1 MTALHRRDHDHNAAI
16 HFPIQKPGN
25 TLGYWPHTLEPS
37 IQESL
42 LGLPANRPSRGC
54 GAGALVTEAQETQG
68 QTG

>member
-37 IQESL
+37 IQEPR
-42 LGLPANRPSRGC
+42 LGLS
-54 GAGALVTEAQETQG
+54 TQETIK
-68 QTG
+68 